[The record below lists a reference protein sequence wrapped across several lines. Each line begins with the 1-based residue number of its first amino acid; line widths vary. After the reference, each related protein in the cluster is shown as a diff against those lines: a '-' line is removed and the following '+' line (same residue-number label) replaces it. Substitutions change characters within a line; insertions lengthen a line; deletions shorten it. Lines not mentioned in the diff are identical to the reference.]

1 MTSRSHRTTE
11 LHKSATQREGGLKNC
26 ESVVRMLIGIFWGF
40 TMELHAD
47 RCNPYLLFIV
57 RTYGVQR
64 LRLEAGSLVDGAR
77 DENSCW

>member
-1 MTSRSHRTTE
+1 
-11 LHKSATQREGGLKNC
+11 
-26 ESVVRMLIGIFWGF
+26 
-40 TMELHAD
+40 MELHAD